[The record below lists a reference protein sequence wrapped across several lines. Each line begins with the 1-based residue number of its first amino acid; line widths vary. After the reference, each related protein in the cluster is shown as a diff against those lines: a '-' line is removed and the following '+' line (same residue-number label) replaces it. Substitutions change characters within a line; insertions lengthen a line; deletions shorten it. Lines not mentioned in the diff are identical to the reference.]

1 MEVRRASREAGKFR
15 DLPDGQ
21 GIHLGKQGCGSR
33 QGDGS
38 QRLAAA
44 QEKILS
50 GAYDV
55 VVLDE
60 INYALGYGFL
70 PLADVVEFL
79 RNKPAML
86 HVVLTGRNAKPEIV
100 EIADLVTEMRQVK
113 HPFEQGIG
121 AQPGIEF

>member
-1 MEVRRASREAGKFR
+1 MGKGFTWESKDVEVDKAMVRNACR
-15 DLPDGQ
+15 
-21 GIHLGKQGCGSR
+21 
-33 QGDGS
+33 
-38 QRLAAA
+38 AA

-60 INYALGYGFL
+60 INYARGYGFL
-70 PLADVVEFL
+70 PLQDVVEFL

-86 HVVLTGRNAKPEIV
+86 HEVLTGRNAKPEIV

-113 HPFEQGIG
+113 HPFAQGIG
-121 AQPGIEF
+121 AQRGIEF